1 MHLGCHAQRG
11 LRLGGSSELHQPVS
25 GPMHSLL
32 SGLEGVTLV
41 PLDRVDECCGFGGSF
56 AIGEPELSVAMGR
69 SRLADYTSHQ
79 AEVLVSSDPS
89 CLLHLEGI
97 ARSPHVLSEA
107 KNLRTMH
114 IAELLEEATR

>member
-1 MHLGCHAQRG
+1 MVNSSRP
-11 LRLGGSSELHQPVS
+11 RL
-25 GPMHSLL
+25 
-32 SGLEGVTLV
+32 TLV

-69 SRLADYTSHQ
+69 ARLADYTLHE

-97 ARSPHVLSEA
+97 ARQGAPA
-107 KNLRTMH
+107 LRTMH

>member
-1 MHLGCHAQRG
+1 MY
-11 LRLGGSSELHQPVS
+11 
-25 GPMHSLL
+25 SLL
-32 SGLEGVTLV
+32 SGLEGLTLV

-56 AIGEPELSVAMGR
+56 AVGEPQLSVAMGR
-69 SRLADYTSHQ
+69 SRLADYTLHG

-97 ARSPHVLSEA
+97 ARSPLVLSEA
-107 KNLRTMH
+107 KDLRTMH